1 MSTHT
6 HSHLVTGADRPR
18 LLRLASYAS
27 VSTAACLVV
36 LKLWAWQI
44 TDSVSL
50 LSSLVDSG
58 LDVLASLI
66 TFFAIRVSLRPADR
80 EHRFGHG
87 KAEGLAALAQSVI
100 ITGSAAFVL
109 KETFERL
116 MNPTGVEQVGYG
128 VTVML
133 ISAAMTLVLVGVQ
146 RYVRLRTGST
156 AIAADAMHY
165 KTDLAINLGVAA
177 AIAATAWPQGW
188 LADPLV
194 AAAVIVYLL
203 YGVWQIARNA
213 LDILMDRE
221 IPDEDRE
228 KIARLAESHPEV
240 RDIHDLKTR
249 HGGSNYIVQFHVL
262 LDADLSLRQA
272 HTILDDVEERIRAEF
287 PNCELL
293 LHPDPEGYMSGGAE
307 FDKS

>member
-1 MSTHT
+1 MHTKVSRPTSKPCRPRVGYCTQLAELGSLHFRSEFLLQGMSTHT

-100 ITGSAAFVL
+100 ITGSAVFVL
-109 KETFERL
+109 KETIERL
-116 MNPTGVEQVGYG
+116 MNPTGVDQVGYG
-128 VTVML
+128 VAVML
-133 ISAAMTLVLVGVQ
+133 ISAALTLVLVSVQ

-165 KTDLAINLGVAA
+165 KTDLAINLGV
-177 AIAATAWPQGW
+177 PR
-188 LADPLV
+188 PSP
-194 AAAVIVYLL
+194 
-203 YGVWQIARNA
+203 R
-213 LDILMDRE
+213 
-221 IPDEDRE
+221 
-228 KIARLAESHPEV
+228 
-240 RDIHDLKTR
+240 R
-249 HGGSNYIVQFHVL
+249 HGPRAGWRTRWWRRP
-262 LDADLSLRQA
+262 LS
-272 HTILDDVEERIRAEF
+272 HTCSTA
-287 PNCELL
+287 
-293 LHPDPEGYMSGGAE
+293 SGRSPGTRWT
-307 FDKS
+307 S

>member
-100 ITGSAAFVL
+100 ITGSAVFVL
-109 KETFERL
+109 KETIERL

-128 VTVML
+128 VAVML
-133 ISAAMTLVLVGVQ
+133 ISAALTLVLVSVQ

-156 AIAADAMHY
+156 AIAADAIHY

-194 AAAVIVYLL
+194 AAAVIAYLL

-228 KIARLAESHPEV
+228 KIAQLAESHPDV

-262 LDADLSLRQA
+262 LDAGLSLTEA
-272 HTILDDVEERIRAEF
+272 HEILDDVEDRIRAEF
-287 PNCELL
+287 PGCELL
-293 LHPDPEGYMSGGAE
+293 LHPDPEGYRPSIQE
-307 FDKS
+307 FD

>member
-100 ITGSAAFVL
+100 ITGSAVFVL
-109 KETFERL
+109 KETIERL

-128 VTVML
+128 VAVML
-133 ISAAMTLVLVGVQ
+133 ISAALTLVLVSVQ

-194 AAAVIVYLL
+194 AAAVIAYLL

-228 KIARLAESHPEV
+228 KIAQLAESHPDV

-262 LDADLSLRQA
+262 LDAGLSLTEA
-272 HTILDDVEERIRAEF
+272 HEILDDVENRIRAEF
-287 PNCELL
+287 PSCELL
-293 LHPDPEGYMSGGAE
+293 LHPDPEGYRPSIQE
-307 FDKS
+307 FD

>member
-100 ITGSAAFVL
+100 ITGSAVFVL
-109 KETFERL
+109 KETVERL

-128 VTVML
+128 VAVML
-133 ISAAMTLVLVGVQ
+133 ISAALTLVLVSVQ

-194 AAAVIVYLL
+194 AAAVIAYLL

-228 KIARLAESHPEV
+228 KIAQLAESHPDV

-262 LDADLSLRQA
+262 LDAGLSLTEA
-272 HTILDDVEERIRAEF
+272 HEILDDVEDRIRAEF
-287 PNCELL
+287 PSCELL
-293 LHPDPEGYMSGGAE
+293 LHPDPEGYRPSIQE
-307 FDKS
+307 FD